1 MIRPT
6 ATLLLALT
14 LAACGGSDSGSPA
27 ASNADLAVTNAGDG
41 EVNAG
46 DTMTFVITVANDGP
60 AAATN
65 VAINHHLDGAP
76 AIGTITCAATGGAA
90 CPAALGEAMTLDSF
104 PAGGGLVF
112 TVTVPGAPDRPG
124 AVTSSMSATAAA
136 DQDTGNNRAE
146 ATTIALDLRN
156 DTYTMFGSNGRQYTL
171 VLDFNAMSYQV
182 YGSGVNY
189 EGDLVHD
196 ADGVG
201 YLFNGPGTA
210 RFRTEADLV
219 VGGFDFDASDQPYDM
234 GVRPFVASRRF
245 VADPATLV
253 GRSFNLMGVNLRKSL
268 AHPPE
273 SVVLPATF
281 DSTTQLTLCQA
292 PIPVRVADCPD
303 QYKAVYALIRNGTT
317 FVGTDA
323 AHSDTI
329 RFNVAQSGDA
339 LIFLRS
345 EDAADNTG
353 RHFRVG
359 LAESAGLAG
368 GSFVASS
375 TRAAW
380 GSTTLSDTHYA
391 YDALTTA
398 GTAIN
403 ETADLT
409 PLTAAAPTGM
419 RRGARSTDG
428 ATIFFTQGG
437 PLYLMLGERGGAAD
451 GQIDIGIH

>member
-1 MIRPT
+1 MIRPI
-6 ATLLLALT
+6 AALLLALT
-14 LAACGGSDSGSPA
+14 LAACGGSDSGDSA
-27 ASNADLAVTNAGDG
+27 GSNADIAVTNAGEG

-46 DTMTFVITVANDGP
+46 DTMTFVITVSNNGP
-60 AAATN
+60 AAAAN
-65 VAINHHLDGAP
+65 VAITHHLDGAP
-76 AIGTITCAATGGAA
+76 AIGSITCAGTGGAV
-90 CPAALGEAMTLDSF
+90 CPAALGESMAMDSF

-112 TVTVPGAPDRPG
+112 TITVPGAPDRPG
-124 AVTSSMSATAAA
+124 AVTSAMTATAAA
-136 DQDTGNNRAE
+136 DQDITNNRAE

-196 ADGVG
+196 ADGVS

-210 RFRTEADLV
+210 RFRSGADLI
-219 VGGFDFDASDQPYDM
+219 VGGFDFNASDQPYDM

-245 VADPATLV
+245 VADAATLV
-253 GRSFNLMGVNLRKSL
+253 GRSFNLLGVNLRKSL

-281 DSTTQLTLCQA
+281 DSTTQLTVCLA
-292 PIPVRVADCPD
+292 PVPVRVADCPANF
-303 QYKAVYALIRNGTT
+303 KAIYSLIRNGTT

-329 RFNVAQSGDA
+329 RFNVAWSGDA

-359 LAESAGLAG
+359 LEDTTGLAG

-380 GSTTLSDTHYA
+380 GSATLSDTRYA
-391 YDALTTA
+391 YDAVTTG
-398 GTAIN
+398 GTAIH
-403 ETADLT
+403 ETADLSSVS
-409 PLTAAAPTGM
+409 AVAPAGL
-419 RRGARSTDG
+419 RRGIRSTD
-428 ATIFFTQGG
+428 AAAIYLSQGG
-437 PLYLMLGERGGAAD
+437 PLYLMLGERGGLAD